1 MSIIKVKNKQVVVS
15 TDFDFGGNKITNLAN
30 PTESTDGVTLGYL
43 TSNFTTSLSG
53 LTDVTL
59 DTPEDQQVLRYSG
72 GTWIN
77 SNDYWT
83 EDVSGNTITPTNVDL
98 DVQLNSIEIKEDSGA
113 ITIMDMSV
121 SGIPNEGTEES
132 YSFDIDGTKMLR
144 IYSEADGASGIT
156 NTGVVIEAD
165 YQYIGNP
172 NIDGSWR
179 LYTNDN
185 NQLVVEKRESS
196 SWVASGIFT

>member
-1 MSIIKVKNKQVVVS
+1 MAVKIKNKQISIVS
-15 TDFDFGGNKITNLAN
+15 SFDFGGNKISNLAS
-30 PTESTDGVTLGYL
+30 PTESSDGVTLGYL
-43 TSNFTTSLSG
+43 TTNFATSLSG
-53 LTDVTL
+53 LTDTSV
-59 DTPEDQQVLRYSG
+59 DTPNDQQILRYSG

-83 EDVSGNTITPTNVDL
+83 EDISGNTITPTNVDL

-121 SGIPNEGTEES
+121 SGIPLTGTEES

-165 YQYIGNP
+165 YQYIGDP

-179 LYTNDN
+179 LYINDN
-185 NQLVVEKRESS
+185 NQLVIEKRDSG
-196 SWVASGIFT
+196 SWEFSGIFT